1 MSTPTAIIDLAFDR
15 VIDNL
20 TQPVINNAAI
30 SKNIEFV
37 CRNPQNRA
45 CVRLL
50 LACLLAKSHKPN
62 LDIRKPYTEIGGSDC
77 YSGRTYD
84 EAHITGFINQHKL
97 PCNPTTAFLTPALR
111 NRNIVLTPEVNL
123 VGRPAILYKTVLQL
137 LDDVYGGRVLA
148 ENMLA
153 ETIRYLIIVR
163 NEKQERIF
171 SLLADLNTLKDAIP
185 LSAEAIVKLIE
196 QHLNCRN
203 SSRLPVLIVAAAYQ
217 SASAYLGQRALSL
230 ANHNAPDEQ
239 TGALGDVEIT
249 LINPTFRTLT
259 VTKGFLRRIVLDKKS
274 KIRRFG
280 L

>member
-77 YSGRTYD
+77 YSRRTYD

-97 PCNPTTAFLTPALR
+97 PCNPTTAFL
-111 NRNIVLTPEVNL
+111 
-123 VGRPAILYKTVLQL
+123 K
-137 LDDVYGGRVLA
+137 
-148 ENMLA
+148 
-153 ETIRYLIIVR
+153 
-163 NEKQERIF
+163 
-171 SLLADLNTLKDAIP
+171 
-185 LSAEAIVKLIE
+185 
-196 QHLNCRN
+196 
-203 SSRLPVLIVAAAYQ
+203 
-217 SASAYLGQRALSL
+217 
-230 ANHNAPDEQ
+230 
-239 TGALGDVEIT
+239 
-249 LINPTFRTLT
+249 
-259 VTKGFLRRIVLDKKS
+259 
-274 KIRRFG
+274 
-280 L
+280 